1 MRHFNRGNSCF
12 ALLSWIGYV
21 LLPICS
27 VAYVH
32 AREVETAVV
41 QQPGGVQI
49 AGNSDNWSYYGRT
62 QDEQRYS
69 PLSDIN
75 TSNVKDLGLAW
86 SADIDSPDGLSATP
100 LAIDGTVYLSGGL
113 GLVVAL
119 DAQTGKQRWS
129 FRPEGLNLT
138 TIFSSWTSRFN
149 RGVAF
154 KDGKVFVATGDCRLF
169 ALDAHNGHEIWE
181 RQNCDIAKGYGST
194 GAPRIVKDM
203 VVIGNSG
210 ADVGSRGYVSAYDV
224 NTGTLRWRFY
234 TVPGDPALGFEQ
246 AVLKKAAATWS
257 GREWWK
263 SGGGSAW
270 EAIVYDADLN
280 RIYFGTDGAWPW
292 DAKVGWGKKLGD
304 RLFTN
309 SIVAVDADTGEYRW
323 HYQETPGDVWDY
335 NSTAQI
341 MLATLR
347 IGGKNRRVI
356 LHAPKNGFFYVLDR
370 QRGKLLSA
378 DKFVTVTWASAID
391 LASGRPKE
399 APEAR
404 YYLRPN
410 HWVTVY
416 PYADG
421 AHNWQGM
428 SFNPKTG
435 LVYIPATDASMNF
448 RLGTG
453 GGLGATEFQFDIPQE
468 SDKSRPLG
476 RLIAWDPVAKAPRW
490 TIELPYAING
500 GTLTTAGSLVFQGTA
515 EGIFNAWNASDG
527 HKMWSTSIVSA
538 TQAAPVTYR
547 YEGKQYVLLAVGAS
561 GVSRAYIPEYGDPQS
576 ARGPSRLLAFALGG
590 KETLPSGLLAQPQLP
605 IPPRQFASSDTIER
619 GRRLYYQSDCFIC
632 HGVRLEVAE
641 GGSFRDL
648 RYIPTAVHDQW
659 NRIVLDG
666 QLQAA
671 GMPSFKGALSAD
683 DAQAIRAFV
692 IAGAQKLYEAK
703 GVLRGH

>member
-1 MRHFNRGNSCF
+1 
-12 ALLSWIGYV
+12 
-21 LLPICS
+21 
-27 VAYVH
+27 
-32 AREVETAVV
+32 
-41 QQPGGVQI
+41 
-49 AGNSDNWSYYGRT
+49 
-62 QDEQRYS
+62 
-69 PLSDIN
+69 
-75 TSNVKDLGLAW
+75 
-86 SADIDSPDGLSATP
+86 
-100 LAIDGTVYLSGGL
+100 
-113 GLVVAL
+113 
-119 DAQTGKQRWS
+119 
-129 FRPEGLNLT
+129 
-138 TIFSSWTSRFN
+138 
-149 RGVAF
+149 
-154 KDGKVFVATGDCRLF
+154 
-169 ALDAHNGHEIWE
+169 
-181 RQNCDIAKGYGST
+181 
-194 GAPRIVKDM
+194 
-203 VVIGNSG
+203 
-210 ADVGSRGYVSAYDV
+210 V
-224 NTGTLRWRFY
+224 NTGTLRWRFF
-234 TVPGDPALGFEQ
+234 TVPGNPALGFEQ
-246 AVLKKAAATWS
+246 PVLKKAAATWS

-270 EAIVYDADLN
+270 EAIVYDTELN

-292 DAKVGWGKKLGD
+292 DPKVGWGKELGD

-309 SIVAVDADTGEYRW
+309 CIVAVDADTGEYRW

-347 IGGKNRRVI
+347 IDGKDRRVI

-370 QRGKLLSA
+370 QTGKLLSA
-378 DKFVTVTWASAID
+378 DKFVTATWASAID

-410 HWVTVY
+410 RWVTVL

-435 LVYIPATDASMNF
+435 LVYIPATDASMKF

-453 GGLGATEFQFDIPQE
+453 GGLGATEFQFEIPQE
-468 SDKSRPLG
+468 GQKRRPLG

-490 TIELPYAING
+490 TVKLPYAING
-500 GTLTTAGSLVFQGTA
+500 GTLTTAGDLVFQGTA
-515 EGIFNAWNASDG
+515 DGVFNAWNASDG

-547 YEGKQYVLLAVGAS
+547 YRGKQYVLLAVGAS
-561 GVSRAYIPEYGDPQS
+561 GVSRAYIPEYGDPKS

-590 KETLPSGLLAQPQLP
+590 KQTLPSGLLAQPQLP
-605 IPPRQFASSDTIER
+605 IPPHQFASPDTIER

-648 RYIPTAVHDQW
+648 RYIPAAVHDQW

-671 GMPSFKGALSAD
+671 GMPSFKEALSAE

-692 IAGAQKLYEAK
+692 IAEAQKLYEART
-703 GVLRGH
+703 VLRGQ